1 MLYVLIIA
9 LIHTNEKEKEKQ
21 KKIETET
28 ETWSKWGREEIKQE
42 DT

>member
-9 LIHTNEKEKEKQ
+9 LIHTNEKEEEGQ
-21 KKIETET
+21 KKKETKT
-28 ETWSKWGREEIKQE
+28 ETWRKWGRGEIKQE

>member
-21 KKIETET
+21 KKIETKT